1 MARDGNKG
9 VLEPLNRVSPQ
20 FLEGILL
27 ADRPIAPETIAAYR
41 ATGYRVLGGRPF
53 VFKIGRPS
61 RPLRRLHGRC
71 GCWTSAFI
79 TAWNPLG
86 TRTPDARRRQ
96 RGGAAT
102 ARAQTEGKAGSLHPW
117 LRRGPIRALAWRAE
131 RPRDRS
137 FPDHGKVPGR
147 PVQAECHRMDQRRC
161 HPSPHHAAPLTDR
174 PESDFTMG

>member
-41 ATGYRVLGGRPF
+41 ATGYRVLGWRPF

-86 TRTPDARRRQ
+86 TRTPDAVNEAAQRRLERKLKA
-96 RGGAAT
+96 RRVHFIPGFGEDPSGRWPGEPSVLAIGLSLIT
-102 ARAQTEGKAGSLHPW
+102 ARSLGARFKQNAIVWISGDAIPRLIM
-117 LRRGPIRALAWRAE
+117 LR
-131 RPRDRS
+131 
-137 FPDHGKVPGR
+137 H
-147 PVQAECHRMDQRRC
+147 
-161 HPSPHHAAPLTDR
+161 
-174 PESDFTMG
+174 